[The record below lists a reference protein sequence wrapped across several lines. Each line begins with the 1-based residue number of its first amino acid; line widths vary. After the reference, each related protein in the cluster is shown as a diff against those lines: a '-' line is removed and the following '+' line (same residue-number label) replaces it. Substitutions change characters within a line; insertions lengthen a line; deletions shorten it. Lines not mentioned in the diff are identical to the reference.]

1 MLDIPALQQIAY
13 AHYENPTDSS
23 KPRVAPRVPKRGGS
37 YFQQGGSIGFN
48 REAANA
54 EILKAI
60 KERDAKRQADKEAK
74 VEQSVAS
81 GKSPH
86 QAVNDSRKPADTGF
100 TASDYARLGA
110 IGADL
115 ISMIPGA
122 GVVGYAGTLANFGAD
137 WGQDG
142 LDWGDAGRLV
152 MNLGLDTVG
161 LIPGLG
167 AAAKGSKVVKNLIKW
182 NHNN

>member
-13 AHYENPTDSS
+13 AHYENPTDSL
-23 KPRVAPRVPKRGGS
+23 KPRVALEYQSRGGS

-81 GKSPH
+81 SKSH
-86 QAVNDSRKPADTGF
+86 NK
-100 TASDYARLGA
+100 L
-110 IGADL
+110 
-115 ISMIPGA
+115 SMIA
-122 GVVGYAGTLANFGAD
+122 ES
-137 WGQDG
+137 QQI
-142 LDWGDAGRLV
+142 
-152 MNLGLDTVG
+152 
-161 LIPGLG
+161 LIYCF
-167 AAAKGSKVVKNLIKW
+167 
-182 NHNN
+182 